1 MERLSLS
8 ELALLYLPFSTHK
21 TSTKGKMAN
30 SNRDT
35 ELEMSVLSAKCKYF
49 GKNAKEHQSDG
60 AQAHSEILR
69 PVRNERIFRRED
81 WQILNSSGNVS
92 VYPFLIYE
100 S

>member
-1 MERLSLS
+1 
-8 ELALLYLPFSTHK
+8 
-21 TSTKGKMAN
+21 MAN